1 MTAFDRCKSIERTG
15 FERLRPYLQEISD
28 GRFVLVNKGPH
39 ARRLQEELGDVL
51 VNLPAANRPHGEP
64 TSEAGRLVS
73 IELKTEGRH
82 TGNLF
87 LETWSNRNLGDA
99 VSHAERGS
107 NPGWLF
113 KSRADV
119 LLYYFLDRDILCVA
133 GMLALQ
139 RWAFRLAGKNDPW
152 PALKYPEMKQGKYE
166 QTNDTHGVVVPIND
180 LALALGGR
188 CFKVTTGRQLG
199 FFETWDAA

>member
-1 MTAFDRCKSIERTG
+1 MSAFDHCKSVERVG
-15 FERLRPYLQEISD
+15 FERLRPYLDEISD
-28 GRFVLVNKGPH
+28 GRWVLVNKGPH

-51 VNLPAANRPHGEP
+51 ANLPAAGRPLSGP
-64 TSEAGRLVS
+64 TDELGRLVS
-73 IELKTEGRH
+73 IELKTERRH

-87 LETWSNRNLGDA
+87 LETWSNRNLSDA
-99 VSHAERGS
+99 ASHAERGS

-119 LLYYFLDRDILCVA
+119 LLYYFLDKDVLCVA

-152 PALKYPEMKQGKYE
+152 PALKYPEMKQGAY
-166 QTNDTHGVVVPIND
+166 QQANDTHGVVIPISD
-180 LALALGGR
+180 LARALGKR

-199 FFETWDAA
+199 FFDTWEAA